1 MAEID
6 LIFNSPLTT
15 ESYGVTFKTQYNVGD
30 MHMHAASRA
39 ASDYLTADTSVVP
52 QISMATLVL
61 RQQQQQQQQRWTAL
75 SDARADDRVTVNH
88 VEVGIREKRTNALSL
103 LAAPPPPRCHMPH
116 PPLSV
121 STGRRIAEARLR
133 SRALRG
139 DGD

>member
-1 MAEID
+1 
-6 LIFNSPLTT
+6 
-15 ESYGVTFKTQYNVGD
+15 

-88 VEVGIREKRTNALSL
+88 LEV
-103 LAAPPPPRCHMPH
+103 
-116 PPLSV
+116 
-121 STGRRIAEARLR
+121 
-133 SRALRG
+133 
-139 DGD
+139 